1 MYTGLWEMVLALRK
15 KILIIC
21 SLLLT
26 NERILIV
33 SFTNERILIVSFYL
47 KKTFYI
53 CTSMYQY
60 NPHSKVQMLFKLT
73 TQHFTF
79 LNYIL
84 RYLLTFTI
92 QTKCNLTG
100 KQNIYAL

>member
-1 MYTGLWEMVLALRK
+1 MGNGVGIEK
-15 KILIIC
+15 KKLIIC

-33 SFTNERILIVSFYL
+33 LFTNKRILIYF

-79 LNYIL
+79 LTYIL